1 MVEHAVVEHDPGS
14 DSKSGSTASEFRRW
28 EWFIGGAVIG
38 AVYGFGLRLLASL
51 HPAGF
56 EVMTMS
62 FTCFMPFAMGVVTVY
77 VAELKGPQ
85 RLWVW
90 LVLPWLPVAA
100 ALAATMLSL
109 LAGAIGAII
118 FAPLALV
125 LATCGG
131 IAGGVA
137 GRMIRSRQAK
147 NITVACVMVLPLFT
161 ASWEKQAF
169 YEMDLRQVENVIDI
183 QAPPEAIW
191 SNIERVRAI

>member
-1 MVEHAVVEHDPGS
+1 MAQETEKYGLSKKINLLIFGAVV
-14 DSKSGSTASEFRRW
+14 
-28 EWFIGGAVIG
+28 GAL
-38 AVYGFGLRLLASL
+38 YGFGLRLLATF

-77 VAELKGPQ
+77 VAELRGPQ

-100 ALAATMLSL
+100 ALGATMLAL
-109 LAGAIGAII
+109 LEGVICVVI

-125 LATCGG
+125 LATFGG

-147 NITVACVMVLPLFT
+147 NFTVACVMVLPLFT
-161 ASWEKQAF
+161 ASWEKQVF
-169 YEMDLRQVENVIDI
+169 YEMELRQVENVIDI
-183 QAPPEAIW
+183 QAPPEVIW
-191 SNIERVRAI
+191 SNIERSAGANCQTHGREG